1 MDLVAIAI
9 LCQLYTPSTQLSCQ
23 KWYVNCWNQ
32 KRTEQLEHNK
42 PYDGGRFLAEC
53 VLEKK

>member
-32 KRTEQLEHNK
+32 KRQVQLREGS
-42 PYDGGRFLAEC
+42 PYRDFLAEC